1 MSISTYSKQGPMIYL
16 VHTDQTA
23 RSRISVPKN
32 VLRYPVLSIEHI
44 LILCGYY
51 ARYVSAKF
59 FLTFS

>member
-1 MSISTYSKQGPMIYL
+1 MIYL